1 MKAVLAA
8 LALLA
13 VTVAPLPAPA
23 QSAGQT
29 AQQHR
34 MMECN
39 AAAGTRGVSGD
50 ARRQFMSDCLAGRV
64 PATAT
69 PQGGASQA
77 QAAQRQRMTS
87 CNATAAQRK
96 LSGTARQ
103 DFMKSCLS
111 GG

>member
-1 MKAVLAA
+1 MKAVLAP

-13 VTVAPLPAPA
+13 VTLAPLPAPA

-29 AQQHR
+29 AQQNR
-34 MMECN
+34 MKECN

-64 PATAT
+64 SAT